1 MATHG
6 GVRRQRQRR
15 PRSIATEGIAAG
27 VGWGSGSQDYH
38 EVRTTVEFLGGEDD
52 KAAKYLARKIVRE
65 RVLKHRK
72 LGENEMGSPG
82 RPNPVVERVIDG
94 GLVHTNEDEMR
105 LNSAPQL
112 IERTTEEHAGADAGE
127 AVTERSLAGIV
138 GTMAHRRLASVED
151 GPGARR
157 IGVTA
162 TPFPED
168 ADESVAKNQRD
179 SVNYKPKSYLLKY
192 LVTCPPSLYPGD
204 TFDIAIEQDSYT
216 VVVPKGVNPGQ
227 QFTVRVDVM

>member
-1 MATHG
+1 MRKCGAHHLLLTYFLSFCRCIKPPFFSSLLFFWCVAFSLNYPIKDDAGPTTEPMATH

-94 GLVHTNEDEMR
+94 GLVHTTRTSN
-105 LNSAPQL
+105 NSAPQL
-112 IERTTEEHAGADAGE
+112 IERTTEEQAGADASEAATERGLAGIAGTIAHRRVAPRRGAGPEGAGAVPRGGE
-127 AVTERSLAGIV
+127 AVIRPS
-138 GTMAHRRLASVED
+138 
-151 GPGARR
+151 
-157 IGVTA
+157 
-162 TPFPED
+162 
-168 ADESVAKNQRD
+168 QRTLTK
-179 SVNYKPKSYLLKY
+179 VW
-192 LVTCPPSLYPGD
+192 
-204 TFDIAIEQDSYT
+204 
-216 VVVPKGVNPGQ
+216 
-227 QFTVRVDVM
+227 